1 MSTANN
7 DQWLDAALEN
17 VLEAKPIENI
27 SLTQPD
33 ITKEA
38 AYDLQRQLV
47 ARLQAHGGWGDIYG
61 YKAALTAQ
69 AAQQAMGI
77 DEPIIGALFQHGV
90 QRAPAQAPV
99 QADRPVLLETELGFT
114 LSKACL
120 LYTSPSPRD
129 RQKSRMPS
137 SA

>member
-17 VLEAKPIENI
+17 VLAAKPIENI

-77 DEPIIGALFQHGV
+77 DEPIIGALFQH
-90 QRAPAQAPV
+90 
-99 QADRPVLLETELGFT
+99 
-114 LSKACL
+114 CL

-129 RQKSRMPS
+129 GLLSRMPS

>member
-1 MSTANN
+1 MNTANN

-17 VLEAKPIENI
+17 VLAAKPIENI

-33 ITKEA
+33 ITTEA

-47 ARLQAHGGWGDIYG
+47 ARLKTHGGWGDIYG

-77 DEPIIGALFQHGV
+77 GEPLIGALFQHGV
-90 QRAPAQAPV
+90 QRASAQ
-99 QADRPVLLETELGFT
+99 
-114 LSKACL
+114 
-120 LYTSPSPRD
+120 
-129 RQKSRMPS
+129 
-137 SA
+137 